1 LKSTTG
7 ASILSEIFSNLGQ
20 LVWSKNIAT
29 GEVSLLTEG
38 FEELFEYPIAVLK
51 ENPRL
56 LVESIHPEDAPYID
70 LYSKVLLSNTFEQSE
85 YRIITPNGKV
95 KWIQERKKLVKD
107 NLGLIERLDALLI
120 EITEQKEEGLRLFES
135 ESTFKALFYKHP
147 SPMWVYD
154 VETLYFLAVNDAAI
168 KFYGYSHYEFFQMT
182 VRQIRQQEDIEEL
195 LMAIRSNDFE
205 KYSEKTWKHFKK
217 DGSPIFV
224 KLQSNALKFNGHNAR
239 VVHAM
244 DITKQV
250 EAETKTENAYK
261 YLENFQ
267 DAVSR
272 ISLLG
277 LMDEKGH
284 LVFVNESLLEKT
296 GNESIDLIGKKWTAL
311 LSNIYTQEDFNE
323 IWEIIQTKKIW
334 NAQQK
339 FLKKSGQYF
348 WANCTIISI
357 VEGEQ
362 APSQYLLI
370 ADDISSLKDAE
381 KRNREYAVKL
391 HNILEGVT
399 DAIFVIDKNWLV
411 TNTNNEAKRLL
422 EKTGESLYGK
432 NIWEIFPAEEG
443 SKFYQFFRK
452 AKKRKI
458 TVQFEEFYSPNNQ
471 WFDISIYPSKDGLA
485 VCFRNVTERKQK
497 EEERKEI
504 LEHLIVQNRDLE
516 EFTYITSHSLRAQIA
531 NIIMLSSALDPNG
544 LTPLNHEIFEKLHQS
559 SVNLNMVISDLNTI
573 LTVKNKG
580 PVLLEDVNLN
590 NVFVNAM
597 AKIPADLSAFK
608 KYVTPSF
615 EKAIK
620 IRSVRSYLETILNQL
635 ITNSIKFRSLDKTP
649 KIEIRSE
656 VLKNK
661 CLISIIDNGIGI
673 DLNKNE
679 KHLFKLY
686 QTFHPGKGG
695 KGMGLYLCKILV
707 DELNGSID
715 ISSEKDKGTKI
726 SIIFP
731 IPEA

>member
-1 LKSTTG
+1 MKSTTG

-56 LVESIHPEDAPYID
+56 LVESIHPEDAPYVD
-70 LYSKVLLSNTFEQSE
+70 LFSKVLLSNTFEQSE

-239 VVHAM
+239 VVHAT

-296 GNESIDLIGKKWTAL
+296 GNESIDLIGKKMDR
-311 LSNIYTQEDFNE
+311 SFI
-323 IWEIIQTKKIW
+323 
-334 NAQQK
+334 
-339 FLKKSGQYF
+339 
-348 WANCTIISI
+348 
-357 VEGEQ
+357 
-362 APSQYLLI
+362 QYL
-370 ADDISSLKDAE
+370 
-381 KRNREYAVKL
+381 
-391 HNILEGVT
+391 
-399 DAIFVIDKNWLV
+399 
-411 TNTNNEAKRLL
+411 
-422 EKTGESLYGK
+422 
-432 NIWEIFPAEEG
+432 
-443 SKFYQFFRK
+443 
-452 AKKRKI
+452 
-458 TVQFEEFYSPNNQ
+458 
-471 WFDISIYPSKDGLA
+471 YPGR
-485 VCFRNVTERKQK
+485 F
-497 EEERKEI
+497 
-504 LEHLIVQNRDLE
+504 
-516 EFTYITSHSLRAQIA
+516 
-531 NIIMLSSALDPNG
+531 
-544 LTPLNHEIFEKLHQS
+544 
-559 SVNLNMVISDLNTI
+559 
-573 LTVKNKG
+573 
-580 PVLLEDVNLN
+580 
-590 NVFVNAM
+590 
-597 AKIPADLSAFK
+597 
-608 KYVTPSF
+608 
-615 EKAIK
+615 
-620 IRSVRSYLETILNQL
+620 
-635 ITNSIKFRSLDKTP
+635 
-649 KIEIRSE
+649 
-656 VLKNK
+656 
-661 CLISIIDNGIGI
+661 
-673 DLNKNE
+673 
-679 KHLFKLY
+679 
-686 QTFHPGKGG
+686 
-695 KGMGLYLCKILV
+695 
-707 DELNGSID
+707 
-715 ISSEKDKGTKI
+715 
-726 SIIFP
+726 
-731 IPEA
+731 